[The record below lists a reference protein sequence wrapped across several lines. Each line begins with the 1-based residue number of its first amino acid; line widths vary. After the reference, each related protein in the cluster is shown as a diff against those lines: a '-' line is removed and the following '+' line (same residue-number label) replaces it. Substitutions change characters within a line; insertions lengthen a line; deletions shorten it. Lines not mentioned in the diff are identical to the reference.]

1 MKRFRFTLEPVATV
15 RGLQEMRARDAFG
28 GAVRQA
34 TACAEALVQQQVRVA
49 EFVAALIERR
59 TTGLPGALHVSFM
72 RTYVEEI
79 GLERAAD
86 AALVKAQQAREV
98 ARQKWIDAHLQV
110 KLVQKLRGKARERHL
125 TELGRVEQRQMDDRA
140 PRGSL
145 FPES

>member
-1 MKRFRFTLEPVATV
+1 MKKFRFTLEPVATV

-28 GAVRQA
+28 GAVRHV
-34 TACAEALVQQQVRVA
+34 TACAEALAQQQAKVA
-49 EFVAALIERR
+49 EFVTALIERR
-59 TTGLPGALHVSFM
+59 AAGLSGALHVSFM
-72 RTYVEEI
+72 RTYAEEI
-79 GLERAAD
+79 GFERAAD
-86 AALVKAQQAREV
+86 VALVKAQQAREM